1 MKILRFI
8 LGLIIC
14 SCAAHAQ
21 DGAVKVGY
29 KEMAP
34 HYGMSWPAGIDMIL
48 KTHEKEI
55 AMAQGVRML
64 HVDDNGNECEP
75 PVLDHLVYMIEI
87 DFAGGGK

>member
-1 MKILRFI
+1 
-8 LGLIIC
+8 
-14 SCAAHAQ
+14 
-21 DGAVKVGY
+21 
-29 KEMAP
+29 
-34 HYGMSWPAGIDMIL
+34 MIL

-75 PVLDHLVYMIEI
+75 PVFDHLVYMIEI